1 MSETATTTEPEQQ
14 KQAPSVAKASGSMA
28 IATIVS
34 RATGLL
40 SKVLLVAVIGG
51 ETLGDS
57 YQAASTLPTM
67 INELLLG
74 GVLTSV
80 AIPLLVRAE
89 KEDGDGGESYAQW
102 LITMGTLILG
112 IGTVLAMVCAP
123 LLTDVYISDS
133 PTANAPL
140 VTAFAYLVLPG
151 IVFYGLTALLSAVL
165 NARHVFGIPTWAPVL
180 NNLVVIVVLA
190 VYAMLPGEMTLNPVR
205 MTDVHLLVLGL
216 GTALGVAVQASVLVP
231 ALKKTGFHFKWRFGW
246 DSRLSEFGNLAF
258 WVLLYVGLGLASMT
272 VLTNV
277 ATNAKGTLTAFNY
290 QWLIAQVPYGVLGV
304 SLLTALM
311 PKMSRAAAHNDNDS
325 IVRDL
330 LFGNRMSSILLMPFS
345 ALMTVSGVSI
355 GLAAFAY
362 GEAGVVTGTRIGLAL
377 SLSAFSLV
385 PYAVTLLQL
394 RVFYAMK
401 DARTPT
407 YIQAMMVAVRI
418 GLLYLFLA
426 VAEPG
431 DATQLAVGVSLAMS
445 LSFVFGA
452 VVGQVW
458 LRIRLGRL
466 RTGFTIWT
474 VCLTVVA
481 SSLAFAV
488 AKGVNW
494 LIQNGFGIS
503 DVHVASWVEVV
514 VVTLI
519 GLPLAFGL
527 LAAFRVPEMKPA
539 IDKINRLV
547 RRR

>member
-89 KEDGDGGESYAQW
+89 KEDGDGGDSYAQW

-246 DSRLSEFGNLAF
+246 DARLSEFGNLAF

-311 PKMSRAAAHNDNDS
+311 PKMSRAAAHGDNDS

-426 VAEPG
+426 VSEPG

-494 LIQNGFGIS
+494 LVQHGFGIS
-503 DVHVASWVEVV
+503 DVHVASWVEVI
-514 VVTLI
+514 VVTLV

>member
-1 MSETATTTEPEQQ
+1 MSETATTTQPEQQ
-14 KQAPSVAKASGSMA
+14 KQEPSVARASGSMA

-34 RATGLL
+34 RVTGLL
-40 SKVLLVAVIGG
+40 SKVLLVAALGIG
-51 ETLGDS
+51 TLNDS

-74 GVLTSV
+74 GILTSV

-102 LITMGTLILG
+102 LISMGTAILG
-112 IGTVLAMVCAP
+112 VGTVIAVASAP
-123 LLTDVYISDS
+123 LLTSLFIADS
-133 PTANAPL
+133 PNANRDL

-165 NARHVFGIPTWAPVL
+165 NARHVFGLPTWAPVL
-180 NNLVVIVVLA
+180 NNLVVIVVLG
-190 VYAMLPGEMTLNPVR
+190 VYWLLPGDITLNPVS
-205 MTDVHLLVLGL
+205 MTDSHVLVLGL
-216 GTALGVAVQASVLVP
+216 GTALGVAVQASVLIP
-231 ALKKTGFHFKWRFGW
+231 ALRRTGFRFKWRFGW
-246 DSRLSEFGNLAF
+246 DARLAEFGGLAF
-258 WVLLYVGLGLASMT
+258 WVLLYVGLGFASLT
-272 VLTNV
+272 VLTKV
-277 ATNAKGTLTAFNY
+277 ATNGNGALAAFNF

-311 PKMSRAAAHNDNDS
+311 PKMSRAAANNDNDA

-345 ALMTVSGVSI
+345 VLMTVSGVAI
-355 GLAAFAY
+355 GLAAF
-362 GEAGVVTGTRIGLAL
+362 GFGKSGVEGGTAVGLAL
-377 SLSAFSLV
+377 ALSAFGLV
-385 PYAVTLLQL
+385 PYAITLLQI

-407 YIQAMMVAVRI
+407 LIQALIVAVRI
-418 GLLYLFLA
+418 ALLYFFLA
-426 VAEPG
+426 VSEPE
-431 DATQLAVGVSLAMS
+431 QLAVGVSLAMS

-452 VVGQVW
+452 IVGQVW

-481 SSLAFAV
+481 SAVAFAV
-488 AKGVNW
+488 AKGVN
-494 LIQNGFGIS
+494 LLLLGVIGFS
-503 DVHVASWVEVV
+503 NPVVAAWFETIL
-514 VVTLI
+514 VTLI

-539 IDKINRLV
+539 IAKINRLV

>member
-1 MSETATTTEPEQQ
+1 MSETATTTQPEQQ

-34 RATGLL
+34 RGTGLL
-40 SKVLLVAVIGG
+40 SKVLLIAVIGA
-51 ETLGDS
+51 EVLGDS

-74 GVLTSV
+74 GILTSV

-102 LITMGTLILG
+102 LISMGTLILG
-112 IGTVLAMVCAP
+112 IGTVIAMACAP
-123 LLTDVYISDS
+123 LLTDLYISDS
-133 PTANAPL
+133 DKANPAL

-180 NNLVVIVVLA
+180 NNVVVILVLG
-190 VYAMLPGEMTLNPVR
+190 VYALLPGDITLNPVR
-205 MTDVHLLVLGL
+205 MTDLHLLVLGL
-216 GTALGVAVQASVLVP
+216 GTALGVAVQAFVLFP
-231 ALKKTGFHFKWRFGW
+231 ALKKTGFRFKWRLGW
-246 DSRLSEFGNLAF
+246 DSRLSEFGSLAF
-258 WVLLYVGLGLASMT
+258 WVLIYVGLGLASMT

-277 ATNAKGTLTAFNY
+277 ATSAQGALTAFNY

-311 PKMSRAAAHNDNDS
+311 PKMSRAAANNDNES

-330 LFGNRMSSILLMPFS
+330 LFGNRMSAILLMPFS
-345 ALMTVSGVSI
+345 ALLTVSGLAV
-355 GLAAFAY
+355 GLGIFAL
-362 GEAGVVTGTRIGLAL
+362 GASGIQGGTRIGLAL
-377 SLSAFSLV
+377 ALSAFGLV
-385 PYAVTLLQL
+385 PYAITLLQL

-407 YIQAMMVAVRI
+407 LIQALIVAVRI
-418 GLLYLFLA
+418 GLLYLFLGIST
-426 VAEPG
+426 PG
-431 DATQLAVGVSLAMS
+431 NADQLAVGVSLAMS

-452 VVGQVW
+452 IVGQVW
-458 LRIRLGRL
+458 LRVRLGRL

-481 SSLAFAV
+481 SSLAFGV
-488 AKGVNW
+488 AAGVNW
-494 LIQNGFGIS
+494 LVQNLFSIS
-503 DVHVASWVEVV
+503 NVYVSSWVELV